1 MSQASSKLA
10 VPLAPLI
17 PRLEL
22 DADGQ
27 TLLAGVEDA
36 ASAIDKL
43 LAADRA
49 QDAVRLIAHAL
60 PKREAVWWA
69 CMCARSVPDAALPSE
84 DRVAIDAAEGW
95 VRKPTEA
102 ARRACQATAEKTKFD
117 TAEAWAAMGAFWSG
131 GSMSPEGQPEVPPP
145 DNLTGTAVT
154 GAVILVSA
162 RHEPAKQKERLSR
175 FIASARDIA
184 VGGGGRL
191 EREDPPAAVA
201 AAPPPPPPPVPP
213 TPSAPLRRPQPVRL
227 Q

>member
-1 MSQASSKLA
+1 MNQSPSKLA
-10 VPLAPLI
+10 VPLAPLV

-27 TLLAGVEDA
+27 KLLAGVADA
-36 ASAIDKL
+36 ATAIDKL

-69 CMCARSVPDAALPSE
+69 CMCARSVPDAALPPE

-95 VRKPTEA
+95 VRKPDEA
-102 ARRACQATAEKTKFD
+102 ARRACQASADKTKF
-117 TAEAWAAMGAFWSG
+117 ASPEAWAAMGAFWSG
-131 GSMSPEGQPEVPPP
+131 GSMSPEGQPVVPPAET
-145 DNLTGTAVT
+145 LTGTAVT
-154 GAVILVSA
+154 GAVILASV
-162 RHEPAKQKERLSR
+162 RHEPPKQKDRLPR

-184 VGGGGRL
+184 VGGAGRL
-191 EREDPPAAVA
+191 QPEDPPPAPA

-213 TPSAPLRRPQPVRL
+213 KPPAPPPPAPPVRL